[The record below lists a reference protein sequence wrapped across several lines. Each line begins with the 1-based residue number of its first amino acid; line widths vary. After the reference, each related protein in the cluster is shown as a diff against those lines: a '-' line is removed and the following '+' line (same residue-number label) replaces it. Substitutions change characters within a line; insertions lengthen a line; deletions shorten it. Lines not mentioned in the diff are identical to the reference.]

1 MAGRGR
7 QTAQSLIDDRFAEH
21 PQVLHRLAV
30 QPLGQRGTG
39 GNRRGTTPDLERRF
53 NDYSAVDPGAE
64 LENVAAGGVFYLH
77 GQRGRGENAGM
88 ARIFEVIE
96 QRFRVQA
103 HPAMFQWNM
112 EVGSVATPPFSVSPL
127 MNRTLI
133 VVAGVLH
140 REGKLLIGQRMA
152 DDRHALKWEF
162 PGGKV
167 EIGETP
173 KEALARELREELAI
187 EAVVGREI
195 ARYEQA
201 TRRRSPLLLLF
212 HAIESYVGEPQGV
225 TFEQIRWEDPAKL
238 PDYDFLDGDLDFV
251 RRLAMG
257 RLRPFS

>member
-1 MAGRGR
+1 MK
-7 QTAQSLIDDRFAEH
+7 H
-21 PQVLHRLAV
+21 PQLFNALALH
-30 QPLGQRGTG
+30 PLSQCRPASDRGGAAPHLKGRIHHT
-39 GNRRGTTPDLERRF
+39 
-53 NDYSAVDPGAE
+53 SALKACAE
-64 LENVAAGGVFYLH
+64 LENVAAGRVFDLH
-77 GQRGRGENAGM
+77 NDRRRRKNANM
-88 ARIFEVIE
+88 PRIFEVIE
-96 QRFRVQA
+96 QSIRVEA
-103 HPAMFQWNM
+103 HAAMFQWDM
-112 EVGSVATPPFSVSPL
+112 EVRCAATPPFSVSPL

-152 DDRHALKWEF
+152 DDRHGLKWEF

-167 EIGETP
+167 EAGETP

-187 EAVVGREI
+187 DAVIGREI

-225 TFEQIRWEDPAKL
+225 TFEQIKWEDPARL

-251 RRLAMG
+251 RRLALG
-257 RLRPFS
+257 RLHPFS